1 MKNYTG
7 EDNGDAHLKRQI
19 GEDGKKTKIG
29 FPSYCPLKKAENPFW
44 RIYL

>member
-29 FPSYCPLKKAENPFW
+29 YPYKILKLRSVF
-44 RIYL
+44 